1 MKKQFITVFVV
12 VLALTIFSCRE
23 AQEEKIEDSVENIE
37 ADIQDEIEEVK
48 ELESDSLPIE
58 LQENETIISE

>member
-23 AQEEKIEDSVENIE
+23 AQEEKTEDSVENIE